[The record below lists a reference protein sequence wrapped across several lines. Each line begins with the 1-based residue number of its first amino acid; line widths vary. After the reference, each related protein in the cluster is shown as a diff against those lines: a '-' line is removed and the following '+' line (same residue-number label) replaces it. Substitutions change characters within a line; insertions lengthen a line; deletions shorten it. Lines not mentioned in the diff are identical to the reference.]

1 MKDLEKLSE
10 NVLRESE
17 SLIKSISY
25 EKGQLNTKCA
35 KGMDNEGKLCTI
47 CLTLAM
53 IIINILSTNKIKDKE
68 NIKMLKQLHKTIDNA
83 FNRLGF

>member
-1 MKDLEKLSE
+1 MKELKILSE

-25 EKGQLNTKCA
+25 EKGQLNAKCQ
-35 KGMDNEGKLCTI
+35 KGMNKETKSCAI

-68 NIKMLKQLHKTIDNA
+68 NIKMLKQLPKTIDNA

>member
-1 MKDLEKLSE
+1 MKDLEKLSK
-10 NVLRESE
+10 NVLKHCND
-17 SLIKSISY
+17 LVKSITY
-25 EKGQLNTKCA
+25 KDGELNVKCQ
-35 KGMDNEGKLCTI
+35 KGMNKEVKSCSI

>member
-1 MKDLEKLSE
+1 MKDLEKLSK
-10 NVLRESE
+10 NVLKHCND
-17 SLIKSISY
+17 LVKSITY
-25 EKGQLNTKCA
+25 KDGELNAKCVKGL
-35 KGMDNEGKLCTI
+35 DNEVKSCCV

-68 NIKMLKQLHKTIDNA
+68 NIKMLKELHKTIDNT